1 MNTFQDFLNKKFK
14 EKTNKRFKPWLLE
27 RFINDLTTDDKENRL
42 TIAQVE
48 EAKTLLEIFERD

>member
-27 RFINDLTTDDKENRL
+27 RFINDLTTDDKEDRL
-42 TIAQVE
+42 TM
-48 EAKTLLEIFERD
+48 AKTLLEIFERNND